1 MSEKKERITI
11 IVAGLVVGLLGALLV
26 LAGNPANMGF
36 CIACFIRDTA
46 GALKLHSAPIVQYV
60 RPEVIGLVL
69 GAMIMAMA
77 RKEFQPK
84 GGSAPFTRFVLGFA
98 VMVGALMFLGCP
110 LRMVLRLA
118 GGDLN
123 ALVGLA
129 GFTCGI
135 LCGVFF
141 LNNGYSLG
149 RSYKMKTLEGVAF
162 PAVQVGLLV
171 LLVGFPTLLAFSTEG
186 PGSMHAAVG
195 IALGAGLL
203 AGVLAQ
209 VSRLCMVGGIRD
221 LFLFKDTKL
230 ITGFAMIFAACLVGN
245 LVIGKFNLG
254 FAGQPVA
261 HTAHLWNF
269 LGMVLVGLGSVLLGG
284 CPMRQLILAGE
295 GNADSAV
302 TVLGYAVGAAFCHNF
317 GLASSGK
324 GPTTNGQIAV
334 VLGLIIC
341 VVIGFMNSNKKNA

>member
-1 MSEKKERITI
+1 MVTCAFIGI
-11 IVAGLVVGLLGALLV
+11 LAAGMVFM
-26 LAGNPANMGF
+26 GNPANMGF

-221 LFLFKDTKL
+221 VILVKDVTL
-230 ITGFAMIFAACLVGN
+230 LLGFVAIFAAAL
-245 LVIGKFNLG
+245 
-254 FAGQPVA
+254 
-261 HTAHLWNF
+261 
-269 LGMVLVGLGSVLLGG
+269 S
-284 CPMRQLILAGE
+284 
-295 GNADSAV
+295 
-302 TVLGYAVGAAFCHNF
+302 AAFE
-317 GLASSGK
+317 G
-324 GPTTNGQIAV
+324 
-334 VLGLIIC
+334 
-341 VVIGFMNSNKKNA
+341 